1 MSDLPALKSLLE
13 RVEKAE
19 GPDRELDNDIF
30 RALALTDEWSGK
42 RVSKWF
48 IDAGTGWWSCHTD
61 DGWLHQEV
69 QLSPRYSSSLDAAL
83 ALVEEKMKV
92 CAISTSMDPSGC
104 GATLVWWP
112 DGLGEER
119 EVKAEGCGWT
129 MSQAVLS
136 ALLRALIAQ
145 KETADV

>member
-1 MSDLPALKSLLE
+1 MTDIPTITSLLE
-13 RVEKAE
+13 RVEKAT
-19 GPDRELDNDIF
+19 GPDRKLDGEIF
-30 RALALTDEWSGK
+30 AAFETYSYGD
-42 RVSKWF
+42 V
-48 IDAGTGWWSCHTD
+48 IPAAGGMVVYAGPAPHAP
-61 DGWLHQEV
+61 GQGRFEV
-69 QLSPRYSSSLDAAL
+69 APKYTSSLDAAL

>member
-1 MSDLPALKSLLE
+1 MTDLPTLTSLLE

-83 ALVEEKMKV
+83 ALVEEKL
-92 CAISTSMDPSGC
+92 PGC
-104 GATLVWWP
+104 NGLLMFGEPHRNPIMRLAPLYPDGRHPVEAGGATLP
-112 DGLGEER
+112 L
-119 EVKAEGCGWT
+119 
-129 MSQAVLS
+129 AVLS